1 MNVQYYKCT
10 KVRTAMRR
18 LKQYG
23 IQLEEQVIV
32 RIDRLA
38 KKLNQPRSLVMR
50 NLVLGGLKDMEFLH
64 KTGVIDAVVFSD
76 KIMNKVKGALL
87 KGKLVLDEND
97 ELKIEK

>member
-1 MNVQYYKCT
+1 
-10 KVRTAMRR
+10 
-18 LKQYG
+18 
-23 IQLEEQVIV
+23 
-32 RIDRLA
+32 
-38 KKLNQPRSLVMR
+38 MR

-76 KIMNKVKGALL
+76 KIMNKVKSALL

>member
-1 MNVQYYKCT
+1 
-10 KVRTAMRR
+10 MRR

-32 RIDRLA
+32 RIDKLA
-38 KKLNQPRSLVMR
+38 KKLNQPRSQVMR

-64 KTGVIDAVVFSD
+64 KTGIIDAVVFSD

>member
-1 MNVQYYKCT
+1 
-10 KVRTAMRR
+10 MRK

-23 IQLEEQVIV
+23 IQLEDQVV
-32 RIDRLA
+32 ARIDELA

-50 NLVLGGLKDMEFLH
+50 NLVLGGLKDMEFLQ
-64 KTGVIDAVVFSD
+64 KTGIIDAVVFSD
-76 KIMNKVKGALL
+76 KIMNKVKSSLL

>member
-1 MNVQYYKCT
+1 
-10 KVRTAMRR
+10 MRR

-23 IQLEEQVIV
+23 IQLEEQVIA
-32 RIDRLA
+32 RIDKLA

-76 KIMNKVKGALL
+76 KIMNKVKSALL

>member
-1 MNVQYYKCT
+1 MNAIYYKYIT
-10 KVRTAMRR
+10 VRTAMRK

-23 IQLEEQVIV
+23 IQLEDQVV
-32 RIDRLA
+32 ARIDKLA

-64 KTGVIDAVVFSD
+64 KTGIIDAVVFSD
-76 KIMNKVKGALL
+76 KIMSKVKSSLL
-87 KGKLVLDEND
+87 KGILVLDEND

>member
-1 MNVQYYKCT
+1 MNAIYYKYIT
-10 KVRTAMRR
+10 VRTAMRK

-23 IQLEEQVIV
+23 IQLEDQVV
-32 RIDRLA
+32 GRIDKLA

-64 KTGVIDAVVFSD
+64 KTGIIDAVVFSD
-76 KIMNKVKGALL
+76 NIMNKIKSALL